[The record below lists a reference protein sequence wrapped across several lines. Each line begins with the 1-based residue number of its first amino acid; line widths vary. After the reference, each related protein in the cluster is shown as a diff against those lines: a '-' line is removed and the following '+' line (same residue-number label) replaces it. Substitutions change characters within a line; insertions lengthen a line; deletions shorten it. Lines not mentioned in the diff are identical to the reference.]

1 MSDEEDNKRQLPF
14 EVLGVFVCKTVNS
27 EIVYC
32 NDLFLKYAG
41 VKSMDQV
48 LGKTDADFP
57 WEKYTNYYYSH
68 ELDALNGKIYSAI
81 HPAKDALGREIL
93 IFNTKAPRYDR
104 EGKLVGLV
112 GHVIEVVNP
121 DMLQLNYF
129 LKQTDVVQT
138 EQKYIVGKN
147 PEGIKLTCREEEILF
162 YLLRGKSVKLM
173 AKILSI
179 SPRTVEVHIDHLRFK
194 FNCKT
199 KNELFAKAVEKGYF
213 NVIPESLFNAK
224 LADELG

>member
-1 MSDEEDNKRQLPF
+1 MSDEDNNKQLPF
-14 EVLGVFVCKTVNS
+14 EVLGLFVCKTVTS
-27 EIVYC
+27 EIIYC

-41 VKSMDQV
+41 AKLMDQV

-57 WEKYTNYYYSH
+57 WGKYANYYRKH

-93 IFNTKAPRYDR
+93 IFNTKAPRYDK
-104 EGKLVGLV
+104 EKKIVGLV
-112 GHVIEVVNP
+112 GHVIEIVNP
-121 DMLQLNYF
+121 SMLQLNHL
-129 LKQTDVVQT
+129 LKQTDIVQT

-147 PEGIKLTCREEEILF
+147 PAGIKLTCREEEILF
-162 YLLRGKSVKLM
+162 YLLRGKSAKVM
-173 AKILSI
+173 AKILDI

-199 KNELFAKAVEKGYF
+199 KNELFAKAVEQGYF
-213 NVIPESLFNAK
+213 NVIPESLFNVK
-224 LADELG
+224 LADELS

>member
-1 MSDEEDNKRQLPF
+1 M
-14 EVLGVFVCKTVNS
+14 
-27 EIVYC
+27 
-32 NDLFLKYAG
+32 FLQYAG
-41 VKSMDQV
+41 AKLMDEV

-57 WEKYTNYYYSH
+57 WEKYTNYYRNH

-81 HPAKDALGREIL
+81 HPSKDALAREIL
-93 IFNTKAPRYDR
+93 IFNTKAPRYDK
-104 EGKLVGLV
+104 EEKIVGLV
-112 GHVIEVVNP
+112 GHVIEIVNP
-121 DMLQLNYF
+121 NMLQLNHL
-129 LKQTDVVQT
+129 LKQTDIVHS

-147 PEGIKLTCREEEILF
+147 PEWIKLTCREEEILF
-162 YLLRGKSVKLM
+162 YLLRGKSAKVM
-173 AKILSI
+173 AKILGI

-199 KNELFAKAVEKGYF
+199 KNELFAQAIEKGYF